1 MERSFK
7 IKSFQVEIELDSEKE
22 FHSLSNQ
29 LFSLLRDSFAQRL
42 QSRLNAIE
50 NKENIRFDK
59 IELDIGQIDPLN
71 LNKSLDAIINKLISH
86 VNTQIR
92 QGQFEKMASPD
103 DTLLYFAQR
112 GRLPWG
118 SDDLN
123 NLINNQLK
131 DISPKLV
138 EDLKK
143 ALTKNIIYF
152 SRIFDHLDKANKV
165 RLKKYL
171 LKGDY
176 PFFMSIVQF
185 FEMLHA
191 NLKKEQLLQDFNSN
205 WIQFELLKQL
215 FTLNSKQQVFSEVF
229 AFYINK
235 YRFDKEFVFY
245 KVKAILKQ
253 NTFDLPSLIK
263 QYFEVSFKKFKKQS
277 ETLVERSDQGLNQLE
292 QYFLNGD
299 EFIQG
304 KLELEALR
312 TIFRQQLKSNS
323 DALMALLRSP
333 FIQKEKLQ
341 LFRLVH
347 LLDAS
352 SVEIVVKKITS
363 DASAKKIIQ
372 LVKTLPSSI
381 FIQKLH
387 QQKGDAT
394 FASVKQLMY
403 SFLFKEELKTISTKK
418 IDSFFYKKLAQQF
431 ELSTDDFIIGL
442 YVSFFQKG
450 LPEALQQSLE
460 RDYLDAVSNKIKKSE
475 TLKFSVKHL
484 IDSKDELSLIKLFS
498 KKSIETSLLKNL
510 DKEFS
515 SFQLTQFQQS
525 IITHLYPYFI
535 LLLDKKLFKKQ
546 LPKPKPLLKLLL
558 KQVQKEKSEDLKKIT
573 EQILI
578 AIEKESEIGVG
589 DLSNELKK
597 IIKQKGSQKR
607 IDFQLLSA
615 LNSNLI
621 LSYVEDKKIIS
632 DFSDPNL
639 MKREEDNII
648 SFVRQSNLNYFQ
660 TQLISY
666 LIDQFSV
673 FRKDTDFK
681 KAFPNPIDFTDFLV
695 QSIKQQTFKED
706 IGASL
711 FDLVERIGKET
722 KTPITKWTLRIN
734 KSKVK
739 QKSFTD
745 LDQEWLALFSAEVDG
760 SLVDKKRSFSIN
772 EIQSFL
778 RQTNLNYFQTQLI
791 SYLID
796 QFSVFRKDTDFKKAF
811 PNPIDFTDFLVQS
824 IKQQTFKE
832 DIGASLFDLVERI
845 GKETKTPIT
854 KWTLRI
860 NKSKVKQKNFTE
872 FDIEWL
878 ALFIPDDVV
887 SSSNQ
892 MLDKRATLNF
902 FENSI
907 LNYSFSILK
916 DIISDESIKKTV
928 DTEDSLVEFLYS
940 IITKSNSKEF
950 DLMIEEILDNLTKIS
965 GVEKRALQKKMVQ
978 KVNKR
983 KSKIQLDYRF
993 LFLYDADLSSESKE
1007 KEVDRIINK
1016 ELTFFQ
1022 KRAVEYLFDLIAVL
1036 KKTAPSKKVFFEEK
1050 EWIQNFRLFTEN
1062 TNSENFSQTVVK
1074 FVLDQIKNSNIDSN
1088 KAMVEILNYFSDK
1101 KRLSPVDGS
1110 IISYLFDI
1118 LLEDPKALNTP
1129 KIISAINNF
1138 GELILNLLSN
1148 LPASKVQFEKLI
1160 LFPNVLNQFTDSQ
1173 LNKLFGQLS
1182 TNKKNQFQELIN
1194 SFLMLIPTENKA
1206 VLKNRLLIFAL
1217 RILIVDKNINAD
1229 TFLTRLIE
1237 YVSLYDPASLSKSNL
1252 KQELNKLITKE
1263 PTANEPKLEE
1273 LLFKIQK
1280 EKLFDDETEGIKEEV
1295 LDFEIL
1301 LSLKNQKVIKGLKKP
1316 LDHKAF
1322 TLRDFEKIIAKKE
1335 NFLNFLT
1342 LYLGDNE
1349 ILLSFAQ
1356 ISFRKMYQPKVESLI
1371 RKSSKII
1378 LAFEEE
1384 LKKIN
1389 REEKFSRLAP
1399 EKFALV
1405 LRIFVL
1411 KQLPKFK
1418 KTSSLKEEQ
1427 LAFDFANFLSKERYL
1442 DSQKMVFWNDY
1453 ISDQKT
1459 IQKIAYGFSL
1469 FNDTNVFTG
1478 INQRSKNEIFFK
1490 DLVFYFLKTDK
1501 IPHWA
1506 ESKGL
1511 EIEEALAYVKDR
1523 IGAKD
1528 NRYVLQL
1535 FSEPKIAQRLA
1546 AVLSKESVSIQKQ
1559 ILSLLENPSASLSVQ
1574 KVYET
1579 TLQIIQMQSLDSARS
1594 NDQWLF
1600 DLIVEQ
1606 QLWKNTNTAVVIES
1620 IHQAIKKRIAL
1631 SQIQFI
1637 EKFNAI
1643 TSIPETYLDYS
1654 LKQNFSKAE
1663 IESLLYFYLEKG
1675 NVPVS
1680 LQSISTK
1687 ILTQLKRFVENDIAR
1702 ISEYFIA
1709 NGVSIEKI
1717 THLFKLLSEKKWIDL
1732 VTQNYFAKERS
1743 LLLFFEALIKAIQQT
1758 STSEKANFQLYVKL
1772 YTSILTRSQNR
1783 IDLIHFLTYLK
1794 LNQVSIYN
1802 QLYKT
1807 LVALFRA
1814 EEISPSSIIGENMNK
1829 KGSLIKISEL
1839 EKNLPKNDF
1848 LELLDYYMVFGSL
1861 EEKSQH
1867 LSEKDLKNILS
1878 KLLKTNLLPL
1888 RKKLFQWASSKESVA
1903 RFLNLYPEEDKTMA
1917 LDLIHPEF
1925 TLFLEQMKSIFQK
1938 YLNIDL
1944 YRIAQFQ
1951 SYDDLVYYLLKYWSS
1966 SSLSI
1971 DHPNRILQQ
1980 LVDEIILTTS
1990 YSKISFFGAL
2000 LSLLEELKNE
2010 EELEYVLDLQ
2020 RNYEALRTPEEE
2032 QLVTQPT
2039 PTDFDENDNLYVD
2052 NAGLVI
2058 LWPFLF
2064 QLFNKL
2070 NLVSKKEFKDDD
2082 SLQKAI
2088 ILTQYLCT
2096 GRDEIKE
2103 NDLILNKLIC
2113 GAPLNQYVNL
2123 EIRLEA
2129 FEKEICESLL
2139 NGVIKNWEKIGNTSV
2154 EGLRETF
2161 LMREG
2166 VLRKTEENYSLFV
2179 KKMPFD
2185 VLLSTIPWNI
2195 SMVQNAFMKYRIIV
2209 DWN

>member
-123 NLINNQLK
+123 TLINNQLK
-131 DISPKLV
+131 DISPNLV

-152 SRIFDHLDKANKV
+152 SRIFDHLDEANNV

-277 ETLVERSDQGLNQLE
+277 ETLAERSDQGLNQLE

-352 SVEIVVKKITS
+352 SFEIVVKKITS

-387 QQKGDAT
+387 QQKGDTT

-450 LPEALQQSLE
+450 LPEALQKSLE

-578 AIEKESEIGVG
+578 AIEKESDIGVG

-739 QKSFTD
+739 QK
-745 LDQEWLALFSAEVDG
+745 
-760 SLVDKKRSFSIN
+760 
-772 EIQSFL
+772 
-778 RQTNLNYFQTQLI
+778 NL
-791 SYLID
+791 
-796 QFSVFRKDTDFKKAF
+796 
-811 PNPIDFTDFLVQS
+811 
-824 IKQQTFKE
+824 
-832 DIGASLFDLVERI
+832 
-845 GKETKTPIT
+845 
-854 KWTLRI
+854 
-860 NKSKVKQKNFTE
+860 TE

-983 KSKIQLDYRF
+983 KSKIQLDYRL

-1036 KKTAPSKKVFFEEK
+1036 KKIAPSKKVFFEEK

-1062 TNSENFSQTVVK
+1062 TSSENFSQTVVK

-1101 KRLSPVDGS
+1101 KRLSPVDGP
-1110 IISYLFDI
+1110 IISFLFDI

-1129 KIISAINNF
+1129 KIISAIDNF

-1273 LLFKIQK
+1273 LIFKIQK

-1418 KTSSLKEEQ
+1418 KTSSLKREQ

-1535 FSEPKIAQRLA
+1535 FSEPKIAQRLV

-1680 LQSISTK
+1680 LLSISTK

-1717 THLFKLLSEKKWIDL
+1717 THLFKLLSETKWIDL

-1772 YTSILTRSQNR
+1772 YSSILTRSQNR

-1829 KGSLIKISEL
+1829 KGSMIKISEL

-2020 RNYEALRTPEEE
+2020 RNYEALRTLEEE

-2129 FEKEICESLL
+2129 IEKEICESLL

>member
-123 NLINNQLK
+123 TLINNQLK

-739 QKSFTD
+739 QK
-745 LDQEWLALFSAEVDG
+745 
-760 SLVDKKRSFSIN
+760 
-772 EIQSFL
+772 
-778 RQTNLNYFQTQLI
+778 
-791 SYLID
+791 
-796 QFSVFRKDTDFKKAF
+796 
-811 PNPIDFTDFLVQS
+811 
-824 IKQQTFKE
+824 
-832 DIGASLFDLVERI
+832 
-845 GKETKTPIT
+845 
-854 KWTLRI
+854 
-860 NKSKVKQKNFTE
+860 NFTE

-1062 TNSENFSQTVVK
+1062 TSSENFSQTVVK

>member
-123 NLINNQLK
+123 TLINNQLK
-131 DISPKLV
+131 DISPNLV

-152 SRIFDHLDKANKV
+152 SRIFDHLDEANNV

-277 ETLVERSDQGLNQLE
+277 ETLAERSDQGLNQLE

-450 LPEALQQSLE
+450 LPEALQKSLE

-706 IGASL
+706 IGATL

-734 KSKVK
+734 KSK
-739 QKSFTD
+739 T
-745 LDQEWLALFSAEVDG
+745 
-760 SLVDKKRSFSIN
+760 
-772 EIQSFL
+772 
-778 RQTNLNYFQTQLI
+778 
-791 SYLID
+791 
-796 QFSVFRKDTDFKKAF
+796 
-811 PNPIDFTDFLVQS
+811 
-824 IKQQTFKE
+824 
-832 DIGASLFDLVERI
+832 
-845 GKETKTPIT
+845 
-854 KWTLRI
+854 
-860 NKSKVKQKNFTE
+860 KQKNLTE

-983 KSKIQLDYRF
+983 KSKIQLDYRL

-1062 TNSENFSQTVVK
+1062 TSSENFSQTVVK

-1101 KRLSPVDGS
+1101 KRLSPVDGP
-1110 IISYLFDI
+1110 IISFLFDI

-1129 KIISAINNF
+1129 KIISAIDNF

-1273 LLFKIQK
+1273 LIFKIQK

-1418 KTSSLKEEQ
+1418 KTSSLKREQ

-1717 THLFKLLSEKKWIDL
+1717 THLFKLLSETKWIDL

>member
-123 NLINNQLK
+123 TLINNQLK

-165 RLKKYL
+165 QLKKYL

-597 IIKQKGSQKR
+597 IIKEKGSQKR

-739 QKSFTD
+739 QK
-745 LDQEWLALFSAEVDG
+745 
-760 SLVDKKRSFSIN
+760 
-772 EIQSFL
+772 
-778 RQTNLNYFQTQLI
+778 NL
-791 SYLID
+791 
-796 QFSVFRKDTDFKKAF
+796 
-811 PNPIDFTDFLVQS
+811 
-824 IKQQTFKE
+824 
-832 DIGASLFDLVERI
+832 
-845 GKETKTPIT
+845 
-854 KWTLRI
+854 
-860 NKSKVKQKNFTE
+860 TE

-1062 TNSENFSQTVVK
+1062 TSSENFSQTVVK

-1088 KAMVEILNYFSDK
+1088 KAMVGILNYFSDK

>member
-1 MERSFK
+1 MEPSLK
-7 IKSFQVEIELDSEKE
+7 IKSFQVEIELESEKE
-22 FHSLSNQ
+22 FHSLSDQ
-29 LFSLLRDSFAQRL
+29 FFSLLRGSFNQRL

-71 LNKSLDAIINKLISH
+71 LNKSLDMIVNKLISQ
-86 VNTQIR
+86 VNIQIR
-92 QGQFEKMASPD
+92 QGRFEKMASPD

-123 NLINNQLK
+123 TLINNQLE

-152 SRIFDHLDKANKV
+152 SRIFDHLDKTNKL

-176 PFFMSIVQF
+176 NFFMSMVQF

-191 NLKKEQLLQDFNSN
+191 NLKKEQLLQDYNSN
-205 WIQFELLKQL
+205 WIQFELLKLL
-215 FTLNSKQQVFSEVF
+215 FNSNSKQQVLSEIFS
-229 AFYINK
+229 FYINK

-245 KVKAILKQ
+245 KVKAILKH
-253 NTFDLPSLIK
+253 NTFDFPSLLK
-263 QYFEVSFKKFKKQS
+263 QNFEVSFKNFKRQS
-277 ETLVERSDQGLNQLE
+277 EALIERSGQGLNQLE
-292 QYFLNGD
+292 QYFLSGD
-299 EFIQG
+299 EFIQRSLD
-304 KLELEALR
+304 LETLR

-323 DALMALLRSP
+323 DALMALLRSSS
-333 FIQKEKLQ
+333 ILKEKLQ

-347 LLDAS
+347 LLDES
-352 SVEIVVKKITS
+352 SVEIVAKKITS
-363 DASAKKIIQ
+363 ETSAKKIIQ
-372 LVKTLPSSI
+372 LVKTIPSSI

-387 QQKGDAT
+387 QQKGDGT
-394 FASVKQLMY
+394 FASVEQLIY
-403 SFLFKEELKTISTKK
+403 SFLFKEELKTISTNK
-418 IDSFFYKKLAQQF
+418 IDSFFYEQLAQQF
-431 ELSTDDFIIGL
+431 ELSIDDFIIGL

-450 LPEALQQSLE
+450 LPEVLQQSLE
-460 RDYLDAVSNKIKKSE
+460 RNYLDAVSNKIKKSD
-475 TLKFSVKHL
+475 TLKFNVKQL

-498 KKSIETSLLKNL
+498 NKSIEISLLKNL
-510 DKEFS
+510 HKEFS
-515 SFQLTQFQQS
+515 SLQLTHFQQS
-525 IITHLYPYFI
+525 VITHLYPYFI

-546 LPKPKPLLKLLL
+546 LSKPKLLLKLLL
-558 KQVQKEKSEDLKKIT
+558 KQVQKEKSEDIKKIT

-578 AIEKESEIGVG
+578 AIEKESKIGLG

-607 IDFQLLSA
+607 IDFQFLSA

-621 LSYVEDKKIIS
+621 FSYVKDKKIIS
-632 DFSDPNL
+632 DFSDLNL
-639 MKREEDNII
+639 TKREEANII
-648 SFVRQSNLNYFQ
+648 SFLRQSKLNYFQ
-660 TQLISY
+660 TKLISY
-666 LIDQFSV
+666 LIDQYSIF
-673 FRKDTDFK
+673 KDDADFK
-681 KAFPNPIDFTDFLV
+681 KAFPKTKDFINFLA

-711 FDLVERIGKET
+711 FDLVEKIGKET
-722 KTPITKWTLRIN
+722 KTPVTKWTQPITKL
-734 KSKVK
+734 KAK
-739 QKSFTD
+739 QKS
-745 LDQEWLALFSAEVDG
+745 
-760 SLVDKKRSFSIN
+760 
-772 EIQSFL
+772 
-778 RQTNLNYFQTQLI
+778 
-791 SYLID
+791 
-796 QFSVFRKDTDFKKAF
+796 
-811 PNPIDFTDFLVQS
+811 
-824 IKQQTFKE
+824 
-832 DIGASLFDLVERI
+832 
-845 GKETKTPIT
+845 
-854 KWTLRI
+854 
-860 NKSKVKQKNFTE
+860 FTE

-878 ALFIPDDVV
+878 ALFIPDDIL

-892 MLDKRATLNF
+892 ILDKRAILNF

-916 DIISDESIKKTV
+916 DIISDKSIKKTV
-928 DTEDSLVEFLYS
+928 GKKASLAEFLYS
-940 IITKSNSKEF
+940 IITKSDLKEF
-950 DLMIEEILDNLTKIS
+950 DLMIEEILDNLTKIL
-965 GVEKRALQKKMVQ
+965 GVEKRVLQKKIVQ

-983 KSKIQLDYRF
+983 KPKIELDYLF
-993 LFLYDADLSSESKE
+993 LFLYDTDLSSKSKE
-1007 KEVDRIINK
+1007 KEVELIINK

-1022 KRAVEYLFDLIAVL
+1022 KRAVDYLFDLIAVL
-1036 KKTAPSKKVFFEEK
+1036 KKTSPSKKVFFEEK
-1050 EWIQNFRLFTEN
+1050 EWIKNFRLFTEN
-1062 TNSENFSQTVVK
+1062 TKSENFSQTVVK
-1074 FVLDQIKNSNIDSN
+1074 FVLDQIKNSTIDFD
-1088 KAMVEILNYFSDK
+1088 KAIVGILNFFSGK
-1101 KRLSPVDGS
+1101 NRLSPVDGS

-1129 KIISAINNF
+1129 KILSKIDNF
-1138 GELILNLLSN
+1138 GELILNLISN
-1148 LPASKVQFEKLI
+1148 IPASKAQFEKLI
-1160 LFPNVLNQFTDSQ
+1160 LFPNVLKQFTDSQ
-1173 LNKLFGQLS
+1173 LKKLFGQLS

-1194 SFLMLIPTENKA
+1194 SFLMLIPTENKT
-1206 VLKNRLLIFAL
+1206 VLKNNLLIFAL
-1217 RILIVDKNINAD
+1217 RILIVDKNMNLD

-1237 YVSLYDPASLSKSNL
+1237 YVSLYDPASFSKSNL
-1252 KQELNKLITKE
+1252 KQELNKLIIKR
-1263 PTANEPKLEE
+1263 PTAKEIKLEE

-1280 EKLFDDETEGIKEEV
+1280 ENLFNDETEGIKEDV
-1295 LDFEIL
+1295 LNFEIL
-1301 LSLKNQKVIKGLKKP
+1301 LTLKHQKLIKGLKKTF
-1316 LDHKAF
+1316 DHKAF
-1322 TLRDFEKIIAKKE
+1322 MLRDFEKIIAKKE
-1335 NFLNFLT
+1335 NFLSFLNF
-1342 LYLGDNE
+1342 YLGDNE

-1371 RKSSKII
+1371 KKSSKKI
-1378 LAFEEE
+1378 LAFEEV

-1389 REEKFSRLAP
+1389 IEEKFSRLAP

-1418 KTSSLKEEQ
+1418 KISSLKEEQ

-1442 DSQKMVFWNDY
+1442 DSQKMVFWNYY
-1453 ISDQKT
+1453 ISDQKV
-1459 IQKIAYGFSL
+1459 IQKIVYGFSL
-1469 FNDTNVFTG
+1469 FNDTNMFTG

-1490 DLVFYFLKTDK
+1490 DLVFSFLKTNK
-1501 IPHWA
+1501 IPYWA

-1511 EIEEALAYVKDR
+1511 EIEEAFAYVKDR

-1528 NRYVLQL
+1528 NQFVLQL
-1535 FSEPKIAQRLA
+1535 FSEPKIAKRLTA
-1546 AVLSKESVSIQKQ
+1546 ILSKETLPIQKQ
-1559 ILSLLENPSASLSVQ
+1559 ILSLLENPYAGLGIL
-1574 KVYET
+1574 KVYEI
-1579 TLQIIQMQSLDSARS
+1579 TLEIIQKQSLDSALS
-1594 NDQWLF
+1594 NDEWLF
-1600 DLIVEQ
+1600 DIIVEQ
-1606 QLWKNTNTAVVIES
+1606 QLWKNSNTAVVIES
-1620 IHQAIKKRIAL
+1620 IHQAIKKFIAL

-1643 TSIPETYLDYS
+1643 TSVPETYLNYS
-1654 LKQNFSKAE
+1654 LKKNFSKAE
-1663 IESLLYFYLEKG
+1663 IESILYFYLEKG

-1687 ILTQLKRFVENDIAR
+1687 ILTQLQKFVENDIAR
-1702 ISEYFIA
+1702 ISEYFSL

-1717 THLFKLLSEKKWIDL
+1717 THLLELISEKKWIDL
-1732 VTQNYFAKERS
+1732 MTQNYFSKERS
-1743 LLLFFEALIKAIQQT
+1743 LLLFFEALIEVIQQT
-1758 STSEKANFQLYVKL
+1758 STSEKANFQLYAKL

-1783 IDLIHFLTYLK
+1783 IDLINFLTYLK
-1794 LNQVSIYN
+1794 LNQVTVYN
-1802 QLYKT
+1802 QLYET
-1807 LVALFRA
+1807 LIALFRA
-1814 EEISPSSIIGENMNK
+1814 EEILPNSIIGENINM

-1861 EEKSQH
+1861 DEKTQH
-1867 LSEKDLKNILS
+1867 LSQKDLKNILS
-1878 KLLKTNLLPL
+1878 KLLRTNLLPL
-1888 RKKLFQWASSKESVA
+1888 RKKLFQWASSKESVE
-1903 RFLNLYPEEDKTMA
+1903 RFLNLYPEQDKTKT

-1925 TLFLEQMKSIFQK
+1925 TLFLELMKSIFQK

-1944 YRIAQFQ
+1944 NKIAQFQ

-1966 SSLSI
+1966 SGLSI

-1990 YSKISFFGAL
+1990 YSKASFFGTL
-2000 LSLLEELKNE
+2000 LPLLEELTNE

-2020 RNYEALRTPEEE
+2020 RNYESLRTFEEE
-2032 QLVTQPT
+2032 QLMTQPT
-2039 PTDFDENDNLYVD
+2039 PNDFDENDNLYID

-2070 NLVSKKEFKDDD
+2070 NLVIKKEFKDDE

-2096 GRDEIKE
+2096 GKDEIEE

-2123 EIRLEA
+2123 ETRLEA

-2139 NGVIKNWEKIGNTSV
+2139 NGVIKNWEKIGNTSID
-2154 EGLRETF
+2154 GLRETF

>member
-1 MERSFK
+1 MELSFK
-7 IKSFQVEIELDSEKE
+7 IKRFQLEIELESEKE

-29 LFSLLRDSFAQRL
+29 FLSLLRGSFPQRL

-71 LNKSLDAIINKLISH
+71 LNKSLDLIVNKLVS
-86 VNTQIR
+86 QINIQIN

-123 NLINNQLK
+123 TLIKNQLE
-131 DISPKLV
+131 DISPKLA

-152 SRIFDHLDKANKV
+152 SRIFDHLNKANKL

-176 PFFMSIVQF
+176 PFFVSMIQF
-185 FEMLHA
+185 FEILHA

-205 WIQFELLKQL
+205 WIQFELLKLL
-215 FTLNSKQQVFSEVF
+215 FTPNSKQQVLSEIF
-229 AFYINK
+229 TFYINK

-245 KVKAILKQ
+245 KVKAILKL
-253 NTFDLPSLIK
+253 NTLDFPFLLK
-263 QYFEVSFKKFKKQS
+263 QYFEVSFKKFKRQS
-277 ETLVERSDQGLNQLE
+277 QAFIERSDQGLKQLE

-299 EFIQG
+299 EFIQTS
-304 KLELEALR
+304 LELETLR
-312 TIFRQQLKSNS
+312 TIFHQQLKSNS

-333 FIQKEKLQ
+333 SIIKERLQ
-341 LFRLVH
+341 LYRLVH
-347 LLDAS
+347 LLDES
-352 SVEIVVKKITS
+352 SVETLSKKITS
-363 DASAKKIIQ
+363 EASAKKINL
-372 LVKTLPSSI
+372 LVKTLLSSI

-387 QQKGDAT
+387 QQKGDAK
-394 FASVKQLMY
+394 FSSVKQLIY
-403 SFLFKEELKTISTKK
+403 SLLFKEELKTISTNK

-442 YVSFFQKG
+442 YVSFFQRS
-450 LPEALQQSLE
+450 LPVALQQSLE
-460 RDYLDAVSNKIKKSE
+460 RDYLEAVSNKIKKSE
-475 TLKFSVKHL
+475 TLKHSVKQL
-484 IDSKDELSLIKLFS
+484 IDSKDELAIIKLFS
-498 KKSIETSLLKNL
+498 EKSIETSLLKNL

-515 SFQLTQFQQS
+515 SLKLTHFQQS
-525 IITHLYPYFI
+525 VITHLYPHFI

-546 LPKPKPLLKLLL
+546 MPKPKSLLKLLL
-558 KQVQKEKSEDLKKIT
+558 DQVQKEKSEDLKKIT
-573 EQILI
+573 KQILI
-578 AIEKESEIGVG
+578 AIQKESKIGVG
-589 DLSNELKK
+589 DLGNELKK
-597 IIKQKGSQKR
+597 IIKQKGSKKR

-621 LSYVEDKKIIS
+621 LSYAKDKKLVS
-632 DFSDPNL
+632 DFLDPNQT
-639 MKREEDNII
+639 KREEDNIL
-648 SFVRQSNLNYFQ
+648 SFSKQSKLNYFQ
-660 TQLISY
+660 TQLITY
-666 LIDQFSV
+666 LIDQYSIF
-673 FRKDTDFK
+673 KDDADFK
-681 KAFPNPIDFTDFLV
+681 KAFPKAKDFTYFLS

-711 FDLVERIGKET
+711 FDLVEKIGKET
-722 KTPITKWTLRIN
+722 KTSITKWTLPIT

-739 QKSFTD
+739 QKNLTEF
-745 LDQEWLALFSAEVDG
+745 DQEWLALFSQKVES
-760 SLVDKKRSFSIN
+760 SLEDKKQSFSKSDV
-772 EIQSFL
+772 QSFL
-778 RQTNLNYFQTQLI
+778 RQSKLNYFQTQLI
-791 SYLID
+791 TYLID
-796 QFSVFRKDTDFKKAF
+796 QYSIFKDDADFKKAF
-811 PNPIDFTDFLVQS
+811 PKAKDFTYFLSQS

-832 DIGASLFDLVERI
+832 DIGASLFDLVEKI
-845 GKETKTPIT
+845 GKETKTSIT
-854 KWTLRI
+854 KWTLPI
-860 NKSKVKQKNFTE
+860 TKSKVKQKNLTE

-887 SSSNQ
+887 SASNQ
-892 MLDKRATLNF
+892 ILDKRATLNF

-916 DIISDESIKKTV
+916 DNISNKSLKKIV
-928 DTEDSLVEFLYS
+928 DSKGSLAEYLYS
-940 IITKSNSKEF
+940 IITQSDSKEF
-950 DLMIEEILDNLTKIS
+950 EIIIEEILDNLNKIS
-965 GVEKRALQKKMVQ
+965 GVEKRVLQKKLVQ

-983 KSKIQLDYRF
+983 KPKIQLDYLF
-993 LFLYDADLSSESKE
+993 LFLYDADLSSELKE
-1007 KEVDRIINK
+1007 KEIERIINK

-1022 KRAVEYLFDLIAVL
+1022 KRSVKYLSDLIAVL
-1036 KKTAPSKKVFFEEK
+1036 KKNTPINKVFFEEK
-1050 EWIQNFRLFTEN
+1050 EWIKNFILFTKN
-1062 TNSENFSQTVVK
+1062 TSSENFSQIVVK
-1074 FVLDQIKNSNIDSN
+1074 FLLDQIKNSNIDFI
-1088 KAMVEILNYFSDK
+1088 KAIVVIINFFSEK
-1101 KRLSPVDGS
+1101 NRLTPVDGS

-1118 LLEDPKALNTP
+1118 LLEDPKALNTK
-1129 KIISAINNF
+1129 KIISTVKNF
-1138 GELILNLLSN
+1138 DELILNLLSN
-1148 LPASKVQFEKLI
+1148 VPDSKTQFEKLI
-1160 LFPNVLNQFTDSQ
+1160 LFPSVLNQFTDPQ
-1173 LNKLFGQLS
+1173 LTKLFGKLS

-1194 SFLMLIPTENKA
+1194 SFLKLIPTENKIF
-1206 VLKNRLLIFAL
+1206 LKNRLLIFAL
-1217 RILIVDKNINAD
+1217 RILIVDKNINSD

-1237 YVSLYDPASLSKSNL
+1237 YVSLYDPASFSKSNL
-1252 KQELNKLITKE
+1252 KQELNKLITKN
-1263 PTANEPKLEE
+1263 PTAKEPKLEE

-1280 EKLFDDETEGIKEEV
+1280 ENLFNDESEGIIEDV
-1295 LDFEIL
+1295 LNFEIL
-1301 LSLKNQKVIKGLKKP
+1301 LSLKNQKVIKGLKKTF
-1316 LDHKAF
+1316 DHKAF
-1322 TLRDFEKIIAKKE
+1322 TLRDFKKIIAKKQ
-1335 NFLNFLT
+1335 NFLNFLNF
-1342 LYLGDNE
+1342 YLGDNE
-1349 ILLSFAQ
+1349 ILLSFAK

-1371 RKSSKII
+1371 KKSSKKI
-1378 LAFEEE
+1378 LAFEDI

-1389 REEKFSRLAP
+1389 REEKFSRLSP

-1411 KQLPKFK
+1411 KQLPKYK
-1418 KTSSLKEEQ
+1418 KPSYLKEEQ

-1453 ISDQKT
+1453 ISDQKA
-1459 IQKIAYGFSL
+1459 IQKIVYGFSL
-1469 FNDTNVFTG
+1469 FNDTNIFTG

-1501 IPHWA
+1501 IPYWA

-1511 EIEEALAYVKDR
+1511 ELEEALAYVKDR

-1528 NRYVLQL
+1528 NQFVLQL
-1535 FSEPKIAQRLA
+1535 FSEPKIAKRLT
-1546 AVLSKESVSIQKQ
+1546 VFLSKESLPIQKQ
-1559 ILSLLENPSASLSVQ
+1559 ILSLLQNPYAALSIN
-1574 KVYET
+1574 KVYEI
-1579 TLQIIQMQSLDSARS
+1579 TLEIIQKQSLDSARP
-1594 NDQWLF
+1594 NDEWLF

-1606 QLWKNTNTAVVIES
+1606 QLWKNSNTAVVIES
-1620 IHQAIKKRIAL
+1620 IHQAIKKRIDI
-1631 SQIQFI
+1631 SQIQFV
-1637 EKFNAI
+1637 EKFSAI
-1643 TSIPETYLDYS
+1643 TSVPETYLDYS
-1654 LKQNFSKAE
+1654 LKKNFSIAE
-1663 IESLLYFYLEKG
+1663 IESLLHFYLEKG

-1680 LQSISTK
+1680 LQPISAK
-1687 ILTQLKRFVENDIAR
+1687 ISTQLKKFIENNIAR
-1702 ISEYFIA
+1702 ISEYFSL
-1709 NGVSIEKI
+1709 NGVSIGKI
-1717 THLFKLLSEKKWIDL
+1717 TRLFKLISEKEWIDL
-1732 VTQNYFAKERS
+1732 ITQNYFSKERS
-1743 LLLFFEALIKAIQQT
+1743 LLLFFEALIEAITQT
-1758 STSEKANFQLYVKL
+1758 STSEKANFKLYAKL

-1783 IDLIHFLTYLK
+1783 IDLIHFLSYLK
-1794 LNQVSIYN
+1794 LNQVAIYN

-1807 LVALFRA
+1807 LITLFRA
-1814 EEISPSSIIGENMNK
+1814 EEISPSSIIGENIKK
-1829 KGSLIKISEL
+1829 KGSLIKILEL

-1848 LELLDYYMVFGSL
+1848 LELLDYYVVFGSL
-1861 EEKSQH
+1861 DEKSQH
-1867 LSEKDLKNILS
+1867 LSEEDLKNILS
-1878 KLLKTNLLPL
+1878 KLLRTNLLAL
-1888 RKKLFQWASSKESVA
+1888 RKKLFQWASSKESIE
-1903 RFLNLYPEEDKTMA
+1903 RFLNLYSEEDKTKT

-1944 YRIAQFQ
+1944 YKIAQFQ
-1951 SYDDLVYYLLKYWSS
+1951 SYDDLVYYLLQYWSS

-1980 LVDEIILTTS
+1980 LVDLIVLNTS
-1990 YSKISFFGAL
+1990 HSKASLFGEL
-2000 LSLLEELKNE
+2000 LPLLEELKNE

-2020 RNYEALRTPEEE
+2020 RNYESLRTVEEV

-2039 PTDFDENDNLYVD
+2039 PNDFDENDNLYVG

-2070 NLVSKKEFKDDD
+2070 NLVSKKEFKDDE

-2096 GRDEIKE
+2096 GKDEIEE

-2123 EIRLEA
+2123 EIRLEG

-2139 NGVIKNWEKIGNTSV
+2139 NGVIKNWEKIGNTSI

-2161 LMREG
+2161 IMREG

>member
-1 MERSFK
+1 MEPSLK
-7 IKSFQVEIELDSEKE
+7 IKSFQVEIELESEKE
-22 FHSLSNQ
+22 FHSLSDQ
-29 LFSLLRDSFAQRL
+29 FFSLLRGSFNQRL

-71 LNKSLDAIINKLISH
+71 LNKSLDMIVNKLISQ
-86 VNTQIR
+86 VNIQIR
-92 QGQFEKMASPD
+92 QGRFEKMASPD

-123 NLINNQLK
+123 TLINNQLE

-152 SRIFDHLDKANKV
+152 SRIFDHLDKTNKL

-176 PFFMSIVQF
+176 NFFMSMVQF

-191 NLKKEQLLQDFNSN
+191 NLKKEQLLQDYNSN
-205 WIQFELLKQL
+205 WIQFELLKLL
-215 FTLNSKQQVFSEVF
+215 FNSNSKQQVLSEIFS
-229 AFYINK
+229 FYINK

-245 KVKAILKQ
+245 KVKAILKH
-253 NTFDLPSLIK
+253 NTFDFPSLLK
-263 QYFEVSFKKFKKQS
+263 QNFEVSFKNFKRQS
-277 ETLVERSDQGLNQLE
+277 EALIERSGQGLNQLE
-292 QYFLNGD
+292 QYFLSGD
-299 EFIQG
+299 EFIQRSLD
-304 KLELEALR
+304 LETLR

-323 DALMALLRSP
+323 DALMALLRSSS
-333 FIQKEKLQ
+333 ILKEKLQ

-347 LLDAS
+347 LLDES
-352 SVEIVVKKITS
+352 SVEIVAKKITS
-363 DASAKKIIQ
+363 ETSAKKIIQ
-372 LVKTLPSSI
+372 LVKTIPSSI

-387 QQKGDAT
+387 QQKGDGT
-394 FASVKQLMY
+394 FASVEQLIY
-403 SFLFKEELKTISTKK
+403 SFLFKEELKTISTNK
-418 IDSFFYKKLAQQF
+418 IDSFFYEQLAQQF
-431 ELSTDDFIIGL
+431 ELSIDDFIIGL

-450 LPEALQQSLE
+450 LPEVLQQSLE
-460 RDYLDAVSNKIKKSE
+460 RNYLDAVSNKIKKSD
-475 TLKFSVKHL
+475 TLKFNVKQL

-498 KKSIETSLLKNL
+498 NKSIEISLLKNL
-510 DKEFS
+510 HKEFS
-515 SFQLTQFQQS
+515 SLQLTHFQQS
-525 IITHLYPYFI
+525 VITHLYPYFI

-546 LPKPKPLLKLLL
+546 LSKPKLLLKLLL
-558 KQVQKEKSEDLKKIT
+558 KQVQKEKSEDIKKIT

-578 AIEKESEIGVG
+578 AIEKESKIGLG

-607 IDFQLLSA
+607 IDFQFLSA

-621 LSYVEDKKIIS
+621 FSYVKDKKIIS
-632 DFSDPNL
+632 DFSDLNL
-639 MKREEDNII
+639 TKREEANII
-648 SFVRQSNLNYFQ
+648 SFLRQSKLNYFQ
-660 TQLISY
+660 TKLISY
-666 LIDQFSV
+666 LIDQYSIF
-673 FRKDTDFK
+673 KDDADFK
-681 KAFPNPIDFTDFLV
+681 KAFPKTKDFINFLA

-711 FDLVERIGKET
+711 FDLVEKIGKET
-722 KTPITKWTLRIN
+722 KTPVTKWTQPITKL
-734 KSKVK
+734 KAK
-739 QKSFTD
+739 QKSFTE
-745 LDQEWLALFSAEVDG
+745 LDQEWLALFSLEVESSMG
-760 SLVDKKRSFSIN
+760 DKKVSFSKSDV
-772 EIQSFL
+772 QSFL
-778 RQTNLNYFQTQLI
+778 RQSKLNYFQTKLI

-796 QFSVFRKDTDFKKAF
+796 QYSIFKDDADFKKAF
-811 PNPIDFTDFLVQS
+811 PKTKDFINFLAQS

-832 DIGASLFDLVERI
+832 DIGASLFDLVEKI
-845 GKETKTPIT
+845 GKETKTPVT
-854 KWTLRI
+854 KWTQPITKL
-860 NKSKVKQKNFTE
+860 KAKQKSFTE

-878 ALFIPDDVV
+878 ALFIPDDIL

-892 MLDKRATLNF
+892 ILDKRAILNF

-916 DIISDESIKKTV
+916 DIISDKSIKKTV
-928 DTEDSLVEFLYS
+928 GKKASLAEFLYS
-940 IITKSNSKEF
+940 IITKSDLKEF
-950 DLMIEEILDNLTKIS
+950 DLMIEEILDNLTKIL
-965 GVEKRALQKKMVQ
+965 GVEKRVLQKKIVQ

-983 KSKIQLDYRF
+983 KPKIELDYLF
-993 LFLYDADLSSESKE
+993 LFLYDTDLSSKSKE
-1007 KEVDRIINK
+1007 KEVELIINK

-1036 KKTAPSKKVFFEEK
+1036 KKTSPSKKVFFEEK
-1050 EWIQNFRLFTEN
+1050 EWIKNFRLFTEN
-1062 TNSENFSQTVVK
+1062 TKSENFSQTVVK
-1074 FVLDQIKNSNIDSN
+1074 FVLDQIKNSTIDFD
-1088 KAMVEILNYFSDK
+1088 KAIVGILNFFSGK
-1101 KRLSPVDGS
+1101 NRLSPVDGS

-1129 KIISAINNF
+1129 KILSKIDNF
-1138 GELILNLLSN
+1138 GELILNLISN
-1148 LPASKVQFEKLI
+1148 IPASKAQFEKLI
-1160 LFPNVLNQFTDSQ
+1160 LFPNVLKQFTDSQ
-1173 LNKLFGQLS
+1173 LKKLFGQLS

-1194 SFLMLIPTENKA
+1194 SFLMLIPTENKT
-1206 VLKNRLLIFAL
+1206 VLKNNLLIFAL
-1217 RILIVDKNINAD
+1217 RILIVDKNMNLD

-1237 YVSLYDPASLSKSNL
+1237 YVSLYDPASFSKSNL
-1252 KQELNKLITKE
+1252 KQELNKLIIKR
-1263 PTANEPKLEE
+1263 PTAKEIKLEE

-1280 EKLFDDETEGIKEEV
+1280 ENLFNDETEGIKEDV
-1295 LDFEIL
+1295 LNFEIL
-1301 LSLKNQKVIKGLKKP
+1301 LTLKHQKLIKGLKKTF
-1316 LDHKAF
+1316 DHKAF
-1322 TLRDFEKIIAKKE
+1322 MLRDFEKIIAKKE
-1335 NFLNFLT
+1335 NFLSFLNF
-1342 LYLGDNE
+1342 YLGDNE

-1371 RKSSKII
+1371 KKSSKKI
-1378 LAFEEE
+1378 LAFEEV

-1389 REEKFSRLAP
+1389 IEEKFSRLAP

-1418 KTSSLKEEQ
+1418 KISSLKEEQ

-1442 DSQKMVFWNDY
+1442 DSQKMVFWNYY
-1453 ISDQKT
+1453 ISDQKV
-1459 IQKIAYGFSL
+1459 IQKIVYGFSL
-1469 FNDTNVFTG
+1469 FNDTNMFTG

-1490 DLVFYFLKTDK
+1490 DLVFSFLKTNK
-1501 IPHWA
+1501 IPYWA

-1511 EIEEALAYVKDR
+1511 EIEEAFAYVKDR

-1528 NRYVLQL
+1528 NQFVLQL
-1535 FSEPKIAQRLA
+1535 FSEPKIAKRLTA
-1546 AVLSKESVSIQKQ
+1546 ILSKETLPIQKQ
-1559 ILSLLENPSASLSVQ
+1559 ILSLLENPYAGLGIL
-1574 KVYET
+1574 KVYEI
-1579 TLQIIQMQSLDSARS
+1579 TLEIIQKQSLDSALS
-1594 NDQWLF
+1594 NDEWLF
-1600 DLIVEQ
+1600 DIIVEQ
-1606 QLWKNTNTAVVIES
+1606 QLWKNSNTAVVIES
-1620 IHQAIKKRIAL
+1620 IHQAIKKFIAL

-1643 TSIPETYLDYS
+1643 TSVPETYLNYS
-1654 LKQNFSKAE
+1654 LKKNFSKAE
-1663 IESLLYFYLEKG
+1663 IESILYFYLEKG

-1687 ILTQLKRFVENDIAR
+1687 ILTQLQKFVENDIAR
-1702 ISEYFIA
+1702 ISEYFSL

-1717 THLFKLLSEKKWIDL
+1717 THLLELISEKKWIDL
-1732 VTQNYFAKERS
+1732 MTQNYFSKERS
-1743 LLLFFEALIKAIQQT
+1743 LLLFFEALIEVIQQT
-1758 STSEKANFQLYVKL
+1758 STSEKANFQLYAKL

-1783 IDLIHFLTYLK
+1783 IDLINFLTYLK
-1794 LNQVSIYN
+1794 LNQVTVYN
-1802 QLYKT
+1802 QLYET
-1807 LVALFRA
+1807 LIALFRA
-1814 EEISPSSIIGENMNK
+1814 EEILPNSIIGENINM

-1861 EEKSQH
+1861 DEKTQH
-1867 LSEKDLKNILS
+1867 LSQKDLKNILS
-1878 KLLKTNLLPL
+1878 KLLRTNLLPL
-1888 RKKLFQWASSKESVA
+1888 RKKLFQWASSKESVE
-1903 RFLNLYPEEDKTMA
+1903 RFLNLYPEQDKTKT

-1925 TLFLEQMKSIFQK
+1925 TLFLELMKSIFQK

-1944 YRIAQFQ
+1944 NKIAQFQ

-1966 SSLSI
+1966 SGLSI

-1990 YSKISFFGAL
+1990 YSKASFFGTL
-2000 LSLLEELKNE
+2000 LPLLEELTNE

-2020 RNYEALRTPEEE
+2020 RNYESLRTFEEE
-2032 QLVTQPT
+2032 QLMTQPT
-2039 PTDFDENDNLYVD
+2039 PNDFDENDNLYID

-2070 NLVSKKEFKDDD
+2070 NLVIKKEFKDDE

-2096 GRDEIKE
+2096 GKDEIEE

-2123 EIRLEA
+2123 ETRLEA

-2139 NGVIKNWEKIGNTSV
+2139 NGVIKNWEKIGNTSID
-2154 EGLRETF
+2154 GLRETF

>member
-1 MERSFK
+1 MEPSLK
-7 IKSFQVEIELDSEKE
+7 IKSFQVEIELESEKE
-22 FHSLSNQ
+22 FHSLSDQ
-29 LFSLLRDSFAQRL
+29 FFSLLRGSFNQRL

-71 LNKSLDAIINKLISH
+71 LNKSLDMIVNKLISQ
-86 VNTQIR
+86 VNIQIR
-92 QGQFEKMASPD
+92 QGRFEKMASPD

-123 NLINNQLK
+123 TLINNQLE

-152 SRIFDHLDKANKV
+152 SRIFDHLDKTNKL

-176 PFFMSIVQF
+176 NFFMSMVQF

-191 NLKKEQLLQDFNSN
+191 NLKKEQLLQDYNSN
-205 WIQFELLKQL
+205 WIQFELLKLL
-215 FTLNSKQQVFSEVF
+215 FNSNSKQQVLSEIFS
-229 AFYINK
+229 FYINK

-245 KVKAILKQ
+245 KVKAILKH
-253 NTFDLPSLIK
+253 NTFDFPSLLK
-263 QYFEVSFKKFKKQS
+263 QNFEVSFKNFKRQS
-277 ETLVERSDQGLNQLE
+277 EALIERSGQGLNQLE

-299 EFIQG
+299 EFIQRSLD
-304 KLELEALR
+304 LETLR

-323 DALMALLRSP
+323 DALMALLRSSS
-333 FIQKEKLQ
+333 ILKEKLQ

-347 LLDAS
+347 LLDES
-352 SVEIVVKKITS
+352 SVEIVAKKITS
-363 DASAKKIIQ
+363 ETSAKKIIQ
-372 LVKTLPSSI
+372 LVKTIPSSI

-387 QQKGDAT
+387 QQKGDGT
-394 FASVKQLMY
+394 FASVEQLIY
-403 SFLFKEELKTISTKK
+403 SFLFKEELKTISTNK
-418 IDSFFYKKLAQQF
+418 IDSFFYEQLAQQF
-431 ELSTDDFIIGL
+431 ELSIDDFIIGL

-450 LPEALQQSLE
+450 LPEVLQQSLE
-460 RDYLDAVSNKIKKSE
+460 RNYLDAVSNKIKKSD
-475 TLKFSVKHL
+475 TLKFNVKQL

-498 KKSIETSLLKNL
+498 NKSIEISLLKNL
-510 DKEFS
+510 HKEFS
-515 SFQLTQFQQS
+515 SLQLTHFQQS
-525 IITHLYPYFI
+525 VITHLYPYFI

-546 LPKPKPLLKLLL
+546 LSKPKLLLKLLL
-558 KQVQKEKSEDLKKIT
+558 KQVQKEKSEDIKKIT

-578 AIEKESEIGVG
+578 AIEKESKIGLG

-607 IDFQLLSA
+607 IDFQFLSA

-621 LSYVEDKKIIS
+621 FSYVKDKKIIS
-632 DFSDPNL
+632 DFSDLNL
-639 MKREEDNII
+639 TKREEANII
-648 SFVRQSNLNYFQ
+648 SFLRQSKLNYFQ
-660 TQLISY
+660 TKLISY
-666 LIDQFSV
+666 LIDQYSIF
-673 FRKDTDFK
+673 KDDADFK
-681 KAFPNPIDFTDFLV
+681 KAFPKTKDFINFLA

-711 FDLVERIGKET
+711 FDLVEKIGKET
-722 KTPITKWTLRIN
+722 KTPVTKWTQPITKL
-734 KSKVK
+734 KAK
-739 QKSFTD
+739 QKS
-745 LDQEWLALFSAEVDG
+745 
-760 SLVDKKRSFSIN
+760 
-772 EIQSFL
+772 
-778 RQTNLNYFQTQLI
+778 
-791 SYLID
+791 
-796 QFSVFRKDTDFKKAF
+796 
-811 PNPIDFTDFLVQS
+811 
-824 IKQQTFKE
+824 
-832 DIGASLFDLVERI
+832 
-845 GKETKTPIT
+845 
-854 KWTLRI
+854 
-860 NKSKVKQKNFTE
+860 FTE

-878 ALFIPDDVV
+878 ALFIPDDIL

-892 MLDKRATLNF
+892 ILDKRAILNF

-916 DIISDESIKKTV
+916 DIISDKSIKKTV
-928 DTEDSLVEFLYS
+928 GKKASLAEFLYS
-940 IITKSNSKEF
+940 IITKSDLKEF
-950 DLMIEEILDNLTKIS
+950 DLMIEEILDNLTKIL
-965 GVEKRALQKKMVQ
+965 GVEKRVLQKKIVQ

-983 KSKIQLDYRF
+983 KPKIELDYLF
-993 LFLYDADLSSESKE
+993 LFLYDTDLSSKSKE
-1007 KEVDRIINK
+1007 KEVELIINK

-1036 KKTAPSKKVFFEEK
+1036 KKTSPSKKVFFEEK
-1050 EWIQNFRLFTEN
+1050 EWIKNFRLFTEN
-1062 TNSENFSQTVVK
+1062 TKSENFSQTVVK
-1074 FVLDQIKNSNIDSN
+1074 FVLDQIKNSTIDFD
-1088 KAMVEILNYFSDK
+1088 KAIVGILNFFSGK
-1101 KRLSPVDGS
+1101 NRLSPVDGS

-1129 KIISAINNF
+1129 KILSKIDNF
-1138 GELILNLLSN
+1138 GELILNLISN
-1148 LPASKVQFEKLI
+1148 IPASKAQFEKLI
-1160 LFPNVLNQFTDSQ
+1160 LFPNVLKQFTDSQ
-1173 LNKLFGQLS
+1173 LKKLFGQLS

-1194 SFLMLIPTENKA
+1194 SFLMLIPTENKT
-1206 VLKNRLLIFAL
+1206 VLKNNLLIFAL
-1217 RILIVDKNINAD
+1217 RILIVDKNMNLD

-1237 YVSLYDPASLSKSNL
+1237 YVSLYDPASFSKSNL
-1252 KQELNKLITKE
+1252 KQELNKLIIKR
-1263 PTANEPKLEE
+1263 PTAKEIKLEE

-1280 EKLFDDETEGIKEEV
+1280 ENLFNDETEGIKEDV
-1295 LDFEIL
+1295 LNFEIL
-1301 LSLKNQKVIKGLKKP
+1301 LTLKHQKLIKGLKKTF
-1316 LDHKAF
+1316 DHKAF
-1322 TLRDFEKIIAKKE
+1322 MLRDFEKIIAKKE
-1335 NFLNFLT
+1335 NFLSFLNF
-1342 LYLGDNE
+1342 YLGDNE

-1371 RKSSKII
+1371 KKSSKKI
-1378 LAFEEE
+1378 LAFEEV

-1389 REEKFSRLAP
+1389 IEEKFSRLAP

-1418 KTSSLKEEQ
+1418 KISSLKEEQ

-1442 DSQKMVFWNDY
+1442 DSQKMVFWNYY
-1453 ISDQKT
+1453 ISDQKV
-1459 IQKIAYGFSL
+1459 IQKIVYGFSL
-1469 FNDTNVFTG
+1469 FNDTNMFTG

-1490 DLVFYFLKTDK
+1490 DLVFSFLKTNK
-1501 IPHWA
+1501 IPYWA

-1511 EIEEALAYVKDR
+1511 EIEEAFAYVKDR

-1528 NRYVLQL
+1528 NQFVLQL
-1535 FSEPKIAQRLA
+1535 FSEPKIAKRLTA
-1546 AVLSKESVSIQKQ
+1546 ILSKETLPIQKQ
-1559 ILSLLENPSASLSVQ
+1559 ILSLLENPYAGLGIL
-1574 KVYET
+1574 KVYEI
-1579 TLQIIQMQSLDSARS
+1579 TLEIIQKQSLDSALS
-1594 NDQWLF
+1594 NDEWLF
-1600 DLIVEQ
+1600 DIIVEQ
-1606 QLWKNTNTAVVIES
+1606 QLWKNSNTAVVIES
-1620 IHQAIKKRIAL
+1620 IHQAIKKFIAL

-1643 TSIPETYLDYS
+1643 TSVPETYLNYS
-1654 LKQNFSKAE
+1654 LKKNFSKAE
-1663 IESLLYFYLEKG
+1663 IESILYFYLEKG

-1687 ILTQLKRFVENDIAR
+1687 ILTQLQKFVENDIAR
-1702 ISEYFIA
+1702 ISEYFSL

-1717 THLFKLLSEKKWIDL
+1717 THLLELISEKKWIDL
-1732 VTQNYFAKERS
+1732 MTQNYFSKERS
-1743 LLLFFEALIKAIQQT
+1743 LLLFFEALIEVIQQT
-1758 STSEKANFQLYVKL
+1758 STSEKANFQLYAKL

-1783 IDLIHFLTYLK
+1783 IDLINFLTYLK
-1794 LNQVSIYN
+1794 LNQVTVYN
-1802 QLYKT
+1802 QLYET
-1807 LVALFRA
+1807 LIALFRA
-1814 EEISPSSIIGENMNK
+1814 EEILPNSIIGENINM

-1861 EEKSQH
+1861 DEKTQH
-1867 LSEKDLKNILS
+1867 LSQKDLKNILS
-1878 KLLKTNLLPL
+1878 KLLRTNLLPL
-1888 RKKLFQWASSKESVA
+1888 RKKLFQWASSKESVE
-1903 RFLNLYPEEDKTMA
+1903 RFLNLYPEQDKTKT

-1925 TLFLEQMKSIFQK
+1925 TLFLELMKSIFQK

-1944 YRIAQFQ
+1944 NKIAQFQ

-1966 SSLSI
+1966 SGLSI

-1990 YSKISFFGAL
+1990 YSKASFFGTL
-2000 LSLLEELKNE
+2000 LPLLEELTNE

-2020 RNYEALRTPEEE
+2020 RNYESLRTFEEE
-2032 QLVTQPT
+2032 QLMTQPT
-2039 PTDFDENDNLYVD
+2039 PNDFDENDNLYID

-2070 NLVSKKEFKDDD
+2070 NLVIKKEFKDDE

-2096 GRDEIKE
+2096 GKDEIEE

-2123 EIRLEA
+2123 ETRLEA

-2139 NGVIKNWEKIGNTSV
+2139 NGVIKNWEKIGNTSID
-2154 EGLRETF
+2154 GLRETF

>member
-123 NLINNQLK
+123 TLINNQLK

-165 RLKKYL
+165 QLKKYL

-597 IIKQKGSQKR
+597 IIKEKGSQKR

-739 QKSFTD
+739 QK
-745 LDQEWLALFSAEVDG
+745 
-760 SLVDKKRSFSIN
+760 
-772 EIQSFL
+772 
-778 RQTNLNYFQTQLI
+778 NL
-791 SYLID
+791 
-796 QFSVFRKDTDFKKAF
+796 
-811 PNPIDFTDFLVQS
+811 
-824 IKQQTFKE
+824 
-832 DIGASLFDLVERI
+832 
-845 GKETKTPIT
+845 
-854 KWTLRI
+854 
-860 NKSKVKQKNFTE
+860 TE

-1062 TNSENFSQTVVK
+1062 TSSENFSQTVVK

-2020 RNYEALRTPEEE
+2020 RNYEALRTLEEE